1 MEEPTSCEFISQTI
15 YKRKVWKLKGFDG
28 RKNVKEVGCDDG
40 VNNLGCLSHG
50 GSSCGMQQLY
60 DPNVPLWSS
69 FLPYPVRGS

>member
-1 MEEPTSCEFISQTI
+1 
-15 YKRKVWKLKGFDG
+15 LKGFDG

-60 DPNVPLWSS
+60 DPNVPL
-69 FLPYPVRGS
+69 